1 LKEVVVLLIG
11 ENLNVMSK
19 KIGEALKQR
28 DPEPIRAMAE
38 AQKKAGMDMMDINL
52 GPARKEGPELME
64 WVVKT
69 VQEVTDIPLSLDT
82 SNIEAI
88 DAGLRVHRGKALI
101 NSISARPERMAAIMP
116 LAKKYNAS
124 FIGLTL
130 GPEGIPRDS
139 NERGLLA
146 AQIMAEAAAYNL
158 QEEDIWFDPI
168 VLPINTQQA
177 HLQGCTEFV
186 MMLPELSPTS
196 KSTCGLSNV
205 SNGTPNNLRGII
217 NRTYLIMIKRYGI
230 YSAIVDAFDTELR
243 AIVNGEKPE
252 LEELI
257 HKIMDGEQ
265 VDISKLSKDE
275 INYIKTA
282 RVLLGQTL
290 YSDSWLEL

>member
-1 LKEVVVLLIG
+1 MLLIG
-11 ENLNVMSK
+11 ENLNIISK

-38 AQKKAGMDMMDINL
+38 AQTMAGMDMMDINL

-69 VQEVTDIPLSLDT
+69 VQEVTDLPLSLDT
-82 SNIEAI
+82 MNIEAI
-88 DAGLRVHRGKALI
+88 EAGLRVHRGKALI
-101 NSISARPERMAAIMP
+101 NSISARPERMAALMP
-116 LAKKYNAS
+116 LAKQYGAS

-146 AQIMAEAAAYNL
+146 AQIMAEAAVYDIP
-158 QEEDIWFDPI
+158 EEDIWFDPI

-177 HLQGCTEFV
+177 QLLGCTEFV
-186 MMLPELSPTS
+186 MMIPELSPAS

-205 SNGTPNNLRGII
+205 SNGTPANLRGIL

-230 YSAIVDAFDTELR
+230 YSAIVDAFDKELM
-243 AIVNGEKPE
+243 AIVKGERHE
-252 LEELI
+252 LESLV
-257 HKIMDGEQ
+257 HRVMDGEQ
-265 VDISKLSKDE
+265 VDTSVLSKDE
-275 INYIKTA
+275 TNYMKTTK
-282 RVLLGQTL
+282 VLLGQTL

>member
-1 LKEVVVLLIG
+1 VLLIG

-38 AQKKAGMDMMDINL
+38 AQTKAGMDLMDINL

-82 SNIEAI
+82 MNIEAI
-88 DAGLRVHRGKALI
+88 EAGLRAHKGKALI
-101 NSISARPERMAAIMP
+101 NSISARPERMEALMP
-116 LAKKYNAS
+116 LAKKYGAS

-130 GPEGIPRDS
+130 GPDGIPRDS

-146 AQIMAEAAAYNL
+146 AQIMAEAARYEIR
-158 QEEDIWFDPI
+158 EEDIWFDPI

-177 HLQGCTEFV
+177 QLQGCTEFV
-186 MMLPELSPTS
+186 MMLPELSPSS
-196 KSTCGLSNV
+196 KSTCGLSNA

-243 AIVNGEKPE
+243 AIVKGEKPR
-252 LEELI
+252 LEALV
-257 HKIMDGEQ
+257 HRVMDGDQ
-265 VDISKLSKDE
+265 VDVSELLKDE